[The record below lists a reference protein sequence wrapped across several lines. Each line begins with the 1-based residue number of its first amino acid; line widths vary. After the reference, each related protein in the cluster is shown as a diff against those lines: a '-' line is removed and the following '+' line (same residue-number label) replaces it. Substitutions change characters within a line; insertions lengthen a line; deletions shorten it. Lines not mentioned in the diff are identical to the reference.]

1 MTLPIIPHE
10 SYTDAGAHVG
20 HHPNHLKKPK
30 SSSSAHHTDFSTT
43 KSKFKHNS
51 PTLQL
56 AVSQTANLSHSS
68 NHPLFISLYGAP
80 NLPISSPHLYSGFSP
95 GSHTRFLHDL
105 TYLRKFEKSDNLCI
119 QTCIWEAYCLSVS
132 DGTSLGWIHTWIC
145 QLTEPRLDNVM
156 PESIPFLV

>member
-80 NLPISSPHLYSGFSP
+80 NLPISSPVAHITTSIDTSFYLILYFTPIS
-95 GSHTRFLHDL
+95 
-105 TYLRKFEKSDNLCI
+105 KSLLPTI
-119 QTCIWEAYCLSVS
+119 
-132 DGTSLGWIHTWIC
+132 
-145 QLTEPRLDNVM
+145 
-156 PESIPFLV
+156 